1 MWEGADRALGLPV
14 LRSGPISPPLD
25 LPPWGLF
32 LGKRKAEPEPALVSG
47 RAGCDRVSLLRQV
60 IEFDDGAGSVLRI
73 QPLRVQRDEAI
84 YECTATNS
92 LGEINTSAKLSV
104 LEGTCWK
111 GMRHRRVGRLM

>member
-1 MWEGADRALGLPV
+1 MSV
-14 LRSGPISPPLD
+14 
-25 LPPWGLF
+25 
-32 LGKRKAEPEPALVSG
+32 
-47 RAGCDRVSLLRQV
+47 LRQV

-104 LEGTCWK
+104 LEGKCHGRTWHGGWIDRCLGRTSQPSLSLPWAGVCLAEK
-111 GMRHRRVGRLM
+111 RTGHSMVEQWTGVVMDLAWNVWLVPRVFVFC